1 VKPSNEKRAMKANNK
16 RNNPSKDNI
25 VQLLKDDALHSRE
38 LENLEKYLD
47 QTLSTLRNFPTEDTK

>member
-1 VKPSNEKRAMKANNK
+1 MKANNK